1 MALTTRFDVRKYV
14 GTTVAN
20 KVVAALN
27 IESGESVRLE
37 LSEEELEMLMDEITL
52 PIDGDTEEML
62 SLRKKMI
69 DMMARFRSA
78 I

>member
-27 IESGESVRLE
+27 IESSESVRLE